1 MTDQQNV
8 KYFTTQ
14 QYLEKRLDKE
24 GGTLAFRAK
33 TIDEWRSWRRML
45 VAKLKSL
52 TGYDTMRACPLRPRI
67 TERVERGT
75 YVRERAEIQTE
86 PGVVMPFY
94 ILIPNERADHEG
106 LAVIAPHGH
115 DSGGKIVVAGC
126 VEIPGIA
133 ERVKRYNYDYGVQF
147 VKEGFIVFCPD
158 ARGFGERREWTG
170 QGDDKLF
177 TSTCLQL
184 NQMAYPLGET
194 VAGMWAWDISRLID
208 YIQSR
213 EDCDPKRI
221 GCAGLSGGGLQT
233 LWAAAID
240 NRIACAVISGYF
252 YGFKESLLK
261 LSSNCSCNYVPHLWE
276 YTDVGGMAALIA
288 PRPLFIETG
297 TRDPLNGE
305 SGLKN
310 VERQYRTT
318 KKAYA
323 LLKAQDRLAHDVF
336 EGEHMWCGVR
346 AIPWMKRWLSL
357 DKRTSGTS

>member
-1 MTDQQNV
+1 MADQPSNA
-8 KYFTTQ
+8 YFTAQ
-14 QYLEKRLDKE
+14 RYFEKRYDKE
-24 GGTLAFRAK
+24 GGKLAFRAK
-33 TIDEWRSWRRML
+33 TIDEWRGWHRRL
-45 VAKLKSL
+45 VTKLMSL
-52 TGYDTMRACPLRPRI
+52 TGYDTMQACPLLPRV
-67 TERVERGT
+67 TERIEKET
-75 YVRERAEIQTE
+75 YARERVEIQTE
-86 PGVVMPFY
+86 AGIIMPFY
-94 ILIPNERADHEG
+94 VLIPKEQAGNKRPV
-106 LAVIAPHGH
+106 VIAPHGH
-115 DSGGKIVVAGC
+115 DSGGKITIAGC

-133 ERVKRYNYDYGVQF
+133 DRVRDYNYDYGVQF
-147 VKEGFIVFCPD
+147 VNEGFNVFCPD

-177 TSTCLQL
+177 ASTCLQL
-184 NQMAYPLGET
+184 NQMAYPLGQT

-213 EDCDPKRI
+213 KDCDSRRI

-276 YTDVGGMAALIA
+276 YADVGDMAALIA
-288 PRPLFIETG
+288 PRPLLIETG
-297 TRDPLNGE
+297 ARDPLNGE
-305 SGLKN
+305 SGLEN

-336 EGEHMWCGVR
+336 DGEHMWHGAK
-346 AIPWMKRWLSL
+346 AIPWMKRWL
-357 DKRTSGTS
+357 GE